1 MLKGLDPATEEG
13 RLALEHLRDDIV
25 GWLTTVS
32 PDGRP
37 QSSVIS
43 FLWDGE
49 TILFYSKPDTPKL
62 RNIAANPRVSFH
74 LNCDPYGDHMVVLE
88 GRAVIDETTARS
100 DVLPEYRAKYR
111 APLQHWRMDEAE
123 TAQAFSVAVRIRPER
138 FRVW

>member
-1 MLKGLDPATEEG
+1 MPKGLDPGTEEG
-13 RLALEHLRDDIV
+13 RLAARHLHEDIV
-25 GWLTTVS
+25 GWFTTVA

-74 LNCDPYGDHMVVLE
+74 LNCDPYGDHMVVVE
-88 GRAVIDETTARS
+88 GRAEVDLEAAPS
-100 DVLPEYRAKYR
+100 DVLPAYREKYR
-111 APLQHWRMDEAE
+111 EPLEHWGMDEAA
-123 TAQAFSVAVRIRPER
+123 TAQTFSVAIRIFPER
-138 FRVW
+138 LRVW